1 MDRLQ
6 HGPSNK
12 RPAGVKI
19 RAILPRQTQRPNETI
34 PCPPCGRSTPA
45 DCPYV
50 PRPNVRVPRVDRLP
64 HGSSNKGR
72 PAGVKIRAT
81 LPRQTQRPNETIP
94 CPPCGRSTP
103 ADCPYV
109 PRPNVKAPRVDR
121 LPHGPSNKGRPLP
134 AMWAVHP
141 RGLLLPSPP
150 PRPLKFYKAGLSFYP
165 VQTNQLCTMICTLQ
179 NNTGIR
185 ASQQGIARITTQK
198 RLDGRLT
205 GGDWLAFSI
214 GIFLPAPPRFPVQ

>member
-1 MDRLQ
+1 VNRLQYGYRTVGAPRMDRLQ

-50 PRPNVRVPRVDRLP
+50 PRPNVR
-64 HGSSNKGR
+64 
-72 PAGVKIRAT
+72 
-81 LPRQTQRPNETIP
+81 
-94 CPPCGRSTP
+94 
-103 ADCPYV
+103 
-109 PRPNVKAPRVDR
+109 APRVDR